1 MSRLGNVL
9 KMWFILANG
18 RITSIKNIAEE
29 LEVSERQVKR
39 YKDELA
45 MYADIESITG
55 KYGGYRLRETYIPFK
70 GLLTE
75 EETELLRY
83 YIESLDNF
91 PIDEKEKINRIVG
104 KINYSILN
112 QNDNVSSFNEI
123 IPYSTVKMIDEN
135 RKNIISDIYRAIVE
149 NREIE
154 IVYKNNNGKCTSRR
168 VQPYK
173 YITYKGEKYLVAYCL
188 LRKEVRYFKIIRIQR
203 YSVVDSTFN
212 RTIDIDE
219 VINNEIHNSVGI
231 FGGKEYK
238 LILEVSPPMSNTISE
253 RIWVE
258 DQEIEE
264 LEDGKIRF
272 SATMKGGPEI
282 ISWILSM
289 GDTVK
294 IIGPLELKYEIKKKI
309 KSMINKI

>member
-1 MSRLGNVL
+1 MLGNLL
-9 KMWFILANG
+9 KMWFMLLDG
-18 RITSIKNIAEE
+18 RVRQIKDIARE

-39 YKDELA
+39 YKEELA
-45 MYADIESITG
+45 VYVDIESITG

-83 YIESLDNF
+83 YIDSLDSF
-91 PIDEKEKINRIVG
+91 PLEEKDKINKIIG

-112 QNDNVSSFNEI
+112 KNDNVSNFNEI
-123 IPYSTVKMIDEN
+123 IPYSTVRMMDEN
-135 RKNIISDIYRAIVE
+135 RKNLISDIYKAIVE
-149 NREIE
+149 NREVDIT
-154 IVYKNNNGKCTSRR
+154 YKNNNGKCTKRK

-188 LRKEVRYFKIIRIQR
+188 MREDIRYFKMIRIQC
-203 YSVVDSTFN
+203 YKLLDSIFN
-212 RTIDIDE
+212 RTIDIDN
-219 VINNEIHNSVGI
+219 VINQEIHNSVGI

-238 LILEVSPPMSNTISE
+238 LVLEVSPPMANTISE

-258 DQEIEE
+258 DQCVEE
-264 LEDGKIRF
+264 LEQGEIRF
-272 SATMKGGPEI
+272 TATMKGGPEI

-294 IIGPLELKYEIKKKI
+294 VIEPLELKDEIGEKLKK
-309 KSMINKI
+309 MIRNL